1 MMYQLI
7 LLTMLV
13 TNGKLELQQTKLETF
28 YTASECERFKTV
40 VEKNTLMKL
49 NSNTT
54 NAAIAFECRRE
65 V

>member
-1 MMYQLI
+1 MYQLI

-13 TNGKLELQQTKLETF
+13 INGKLELQQTKLETF

-65 V
+65 I

>member
-1 MMYQLI
+1 MYQLI

-13 TNGKLELQQTKLETF
+13 TNGKLELHQTKLETF
-28 YTASECERFKTV
+28 YTATECERFKTV
-40 VEKNTLMKL
+40 VEKNILMKL

>member
-1 MMYQLI
+1 MYQLI

-13 TNGKLELQQTKLETF
+13 INGKLELHHTKLETF
-28 YTASECERFKTV
+28 YTATECERFKTV

>member
-1 MMYQLI
+1 MYQLI

-13 TNGKLELQQTKLETF
+13 TNGKLELHQTKLESF
-28 YTASECERFKTV
+28 YTATECERFKAV
-40 VEKNTLMKL
+40 VEQNTLMKL

>member
-1 MMYQLI
+1 MYQLI

-13 TNGKLELQQTKLETF
+13 INGKLELHQTKLETF
-28 YTASECERFKTV
+28 YTATECERFKTV

-54 NAAIAFECRRE
+54 NAAIVFECRRE

>member
-1 MMYQLI
+1 MYQLI

-13 TNGKLELQQTKLETF
+13 INGKLELHQTKLETF
-28 YTASECERFKTV
+28 YTATECERFKTL

-65 V
+65 I

>member
-1 MMYQLI
+1 MYQLI

-13 TNGKLELQQTKLETF
+13 INGKLELHQTKLETF
-28 YTASECERFKTV
+28 YTATECERFKTV

-54 NAAIAFECRRE
+54 YAAIAFECRRE

>member
-1 MMYQLI
+1 MYQLI

-13 TNGKLELQQTKLETF
+13 TNGKLELHQTKLETF
-28 YTASECERFKTV
+28 YTATECERFKTL

-65 V
+65 I

>member
-1 MMYQLI
+1 MYQLI

-13 TNGKLELQQTKLETF
+13 INGKLEMHQTKLETF
-28 YTASECERFKTV
+28 YTATECERFKTV

>member
-1 MMYQLI
+1 MYQLI

-13 TNGKLELQQTKLETF
+13 INGKLELHQTKLETF
-28 YTASECERFKTV
+28 YTATECERFKTV
-40 VEKNTLMKL
+40 GEKNTLMKL

>member
-13 TNGKLELQQTKLETF
+13 INGKLELHQTKLETF
-28 YTASECERFKTV
+28 YTATECERFKTV

>member
-1 MMYQLI
+1 MYQLI

-13 TNGKLELQQTKLETF
+13 TNGKLELHQTKLESF
-28 YTASECERFKTV
+28 YTASECERFKAV
-40 VEKNTLMKL
+40 VEQNTLLKL

>member
-1 MMYQLI
+1 MYQLI

-13 TNGKLELQQTKLETF
+13 TNGKLELHQTKLESF
-28 YTASECERFKTV
+28 YTATECERFKSV
-40 VEKNTLMKL
+40 VEQNTLMKL

>member
-1 MMYQLI
+1 MYQLI

-13 TNGKLELQQTKLETF
+13 TNGKLELHQTKLESF
-28 YTASECERFKTV
+28 YTATECERFKSV
-40 VEKNTLMKL
+40 IEQNTLMKL